1 MTDRAPHPLAELTRA
16 RVHEFLREPEVIFW
30 VFAFP
35 ILMALALGLAFRA
48 RGPAPVPVA
57 VEDRDGAKE
66 TADALRLSADL
77 DVHVL
82 GGIALDRAAWNGDV
96 HVVVVP
102 GNPPT
107 FRYDPTR
114 AESRLALAL
123 VDAALQSAAGR
134 TDAFRANAEEVV
146 TPGARYID
154 WVLPGLL
161 GMNIMGTGMWG
172 VGFSIVQARMRKLL
186 KRLVATPMRR
196 WHYLLSHILSRLVF
210 LALEVVALLGFG
222 WVVFGVPLRGS
233 FLLLGAVALLGAMAF
248 SGLGLLVASRVRTVE
263 AVSGLM
269 NVVMLPMWILSGT
282 FFSSA
287 HFPAPMQPFIQA
299 LPLTALNDALR
310 AVMIEGAPV
319 SALVG
324 EMAVLAAWM
333 GMCFAVALRIFRWR

>member
-1 MTDRAPHPLAELTRA
+1 MTDRVPHPLVELTRA
-16 RVHEFLREPEVIFW
+16 RVREFLREPEVIFW

-35 ILMALALGLAFRA
+35 ILMALALGLAFRS

-57 VEDRDGAKE
+57 VEEGSGAAE
-66 TADALRLSADL
+66 TAEALRRSPEL
-77 DVHVL
+77 DVRIL
-82 GGIALDRAAWNGDV
+82 GGAALERAARNGDV

-102 GNPPT
+102 GRPPT
-107 FRYDPTR
+107 YRYDPTR
-114 AESRLALAL
+114 AESRLARVL
-123 VDAALQSAAGR
+123 VDAALQSADGR
-134 TDAFRANAEEVV
+134 ADRFRANNEEVV
-146 TPGARYID
+146 APGSRYID

-210 LALEVVALLGFG
+210 LVLEIVALLGFG
-222 WVVFGVPLRGS
+222 WLVFGVPVRGS
-233 FLLLGAVALLGAMAF
+233 FVLLGAVALAGAMAF
-248 SGLGLLVASRVRTVE
+248 SGLGLLVASRPRTIE

-282 FFSSA
+282 FFSSG

-310 AVMIEGAPV
+310 AVMIEGAAAPAV
-319 SALVG
+319 AG
-324 EMAVLAAWM
+324 EVAILAAWT
-333 GMCFAVALRIFRWR
+333 GLSFAVALRIFRWR